1 MGAGPGD
8 EMEEDQRHQ
17 PSDARLAGEE
27 AAVERSSEEE
37 GVNALLS
44 ANVVASTS
52 SAAAAGDV
60 PHQREMPLDP
70 ASQKRVCY
78 DHVHAEGGCVR
89 WGCRYA
95 HVACPRGSGGEGG
108 KEGRRGGEGRD
119 KGGQGDDDDQ
129 QEEARPRY
137 VPAFLDSKEGRGGK
151 RRTLASIPSLIP
163 NLNF

>member
-8 EMEEDQRHQ
+8 EMEEDQGHQ

-37 GVNALLS
+37 GTNALLGAS
-44 ANVVASTS
+44 VVASTS
-52 SAAAAGDV
+52 SAAAVGDV
-60 PHQREMPLDP
+60 RQRRKMPLDP
-70 ASQKRVCY
+70 VSQKRVCY

-95 HVACPRGSGGEGG
+95 HVACPRESGGEGG
-108 KEGRRGGEGRD
+108 EEGRRGGEGGD
-119 KGGQGDDDDQ
+119 EGGQGDDDDQ

-137 VPAFLDSKEGRGGK
+137 VPAFLASKEGRGGECT
-151 RRTLASIPSLIP
+151 TLASIPSLIP